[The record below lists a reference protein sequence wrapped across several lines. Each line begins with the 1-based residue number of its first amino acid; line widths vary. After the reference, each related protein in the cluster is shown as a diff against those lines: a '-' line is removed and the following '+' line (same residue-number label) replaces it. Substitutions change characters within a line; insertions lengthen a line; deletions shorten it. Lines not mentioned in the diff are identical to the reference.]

1 MARRFATT
9 ERSRRGTRVEVER
22 TGGRLGIIGVISSVV
37 GFFVLGI
44 VFGPVAVVCGW
55 LAMGR
60 RWSGRKPLLALIAL
74 FLGALDTIIA
84 VLYVAQ

>member
-9 ERSRRGTRVEVER
+9 ERSRGTRVEVER

-74 FLGALDTIIA
+74 FLGALDTLIA